1 MQAVWLG
8 PTVSTDLGDPKEIEM
23 ATIPWIHDLD
33 AGLQRSAEE
42 DRFVLLDFFSP
53 T

>member
-1 MQAVWLG
+1 MHPVWLG
-8 PTVSTDLGDPKEIEM
+8 PTVGTDPGDPKEIEM
-23 ATIPWIHDLD
+23 ATIPWIDDLD

-42 DRFVLLDFFSP
+42 GRFVLLDFFSP